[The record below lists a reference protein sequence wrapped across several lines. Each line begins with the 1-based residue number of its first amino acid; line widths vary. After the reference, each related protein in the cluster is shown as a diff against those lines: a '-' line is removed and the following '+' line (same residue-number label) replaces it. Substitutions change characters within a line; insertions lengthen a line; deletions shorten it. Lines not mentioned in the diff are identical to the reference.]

1 MQPMV
6 SKMLG
11 ADGVTAGSVLL
22 VDSVNNRTNGSLNA
36 AEATETLRNA
46 LANNGKFTL
55 VSAQQLSMAKQ
66 QLGLS
71 PQDSLGTR
79 SKAIGIARNVAT
91 ALQNGN
97 TIADGLGKTAGA
109 NGTGISSTDDNH
121 VVRAGVKAFRQA

>member
-46 LANNGKFTL
+46 LANNGKFTGFRPAT
-55 VSAQQLSMAKQ
+55 VDGEA
-66 QLGLS
+66 
-71 PQDSLGTR
+71 TVR
-79 SKAIGIARNVAT
+79 FVA
-91 ALQNGN
+91 
-97 TIADGLGKTAGA
+97 AGQ
-109 NGTGISSTDDNH
+109 
-121 VVRAGVKAFRQA
+121 FRHP